1 MTDYAAAPIQ
11 PIVEGIVTYPGGA
24 GTQPFF
30 DGKGVSAIVRGVAPV
45 GDFIL
50 TLDVGLPGNA
60 GAVPFAPPHF
70 APPIPAP
77 FAPDPDVRT
86 LVTPFGV
93 GNPPTSGVATIGVS
107 YIPSASPGVGA
118 PQIEVVMTNAGFV
131 PHDPPGGF
139 MIVVWRGIGGGP
151 VL

>member
-11 PIVEGIVTYPGGA
+11 PIVEGIVTLSGGV
-24 GTQPFF
+24 PFF
-30 DGKGVSAIVRGVAPV
+30 DGKGVSAIVRGGALF

-86 LVTPFGV
+86 LVTPFGI
-93 GNPPTSGVATIGVS
+93 GNPPISGVASIGVS

-118 PQIEVVMTNAGFV
+118 PQIEIVMTSAAGN
-131 PHDPPGGF
+131 PTDPAGGF